1 MFTNGIINVSPCS
14 SREMDVVLF
23 RLRQFSLKNATKV
36 YIFYNIQTQ
45 STKKIKLS
53 IILKQ
58 LYIIFHSI
66 NISRNLFLRM
76 KIT

>member
-36 YIFYNIQTQ
+36 YIFYNIQAQ

-53 IILKQ
+53 IIVIYYFSLHKY
-58 LYIIFHSI
+58 LSKP
-66 NISRNLFLRM
+66 LF
-76 KIT
+76 TYEDNVV